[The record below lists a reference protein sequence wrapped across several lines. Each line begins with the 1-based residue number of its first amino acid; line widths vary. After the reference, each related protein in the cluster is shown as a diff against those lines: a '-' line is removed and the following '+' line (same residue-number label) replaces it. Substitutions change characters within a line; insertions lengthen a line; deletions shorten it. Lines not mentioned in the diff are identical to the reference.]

1 MKGEIERLSALQDCF
16 TLISSTICCMLMSIW
31 VCHSW
36 ANWLRFPVE
45 MMGEGNLHCS
55 NVQNTKLTRIITSK
69 HTSVFTYEVSDAVF
83 CISSRSDLPT
93 LDFLHARYVPLIS
106 FGLQLSP
113 CAPPETCLKL
123 RALGTTQPCRTA
135 SSRPQTSPCF
145 LPHQLLCREP
155 CQVPDCCSFPLV
167 QTEGISETSLG
178 KGGECKKMKASY
190 QALQRK
196 MLFLSLSFAFPLP
209 RSLDVS
215 IMLVYGLVLQGK
227 AQPWAARKMTNNKEF
242 VPTSET
248 YCFQLFIKCERLIIL
263 VQGWLLWWQ

>member
-1 MKGEIERLSALQDCF
+1 
-16 TLISSTICCMLMSIW
+16 MSIW

-36 ANWLRFPVE
+36 ANWLRFPAE

-55 NVQNTKLTRIITSK
+55 EVQNMKLTRIITSK
-69 HTSVFTYEVSDAVF
+69 YVCFFICEVSDAAF
-83 CISSRSDLPT
+83 CISSRSDFPT
-93 LDFLHARYVPLIS
+93 LDLLHARYMPLIS

-113 CAPPETCLKL
+113 CAPAETCPKL
-123 RALGTTQPCRTA
+123 RAFGTTQPCRTA

-155 CQVPDCCSFPLV
+155 CQVSDCCSFPSV
-167 QTEGISETSLG
+167 QTEGLSKTSLG

-215 IMLVYGLVLQGK
+215 IMLVV
-227 AQPWAARKMTNNKEF
+227 W
-242 VPTSET
+242 
-248 YCFQLFIKCERLIIL
+248 YCRVKPSHEQQEKWQIIKNLSL
-263 VQGWLLWWQ
+263 PLKLTVFNYLSNVNTW